1 MNYVTGNLNLK
12 EKPIFD
18 IECFRNGT
26 RYIVKMEANMNL
38 HTPYSMV

>member
-1 MNYVTGNLNLK
+1 LNYVTGNPNFK

-18 IECFRNGT
+18 IEFQKWYS

-38 HTPYSMV
+38 HTPYSTV